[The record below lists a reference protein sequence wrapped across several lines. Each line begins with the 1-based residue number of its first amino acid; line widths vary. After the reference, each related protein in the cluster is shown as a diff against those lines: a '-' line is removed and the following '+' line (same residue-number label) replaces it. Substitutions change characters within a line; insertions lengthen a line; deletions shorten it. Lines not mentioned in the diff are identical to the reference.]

1 MKKASAKIR
10 NKVKTK
16 LAQSINRMEGMFGG
30 RESNKPDDFKDHL
43 KKRK

>member
-16 LAQSINRMEGMFGG
+16 FAQSINRLEGMFGG
-30 RESNKPDDFKDHL
+30 RDSKRPDDLRHYPA
-43 KKRK
+43 KKK